1 MAQMD
6 RRAATTISRLEAME
20 GHLSVLGE
28 RLSALEVRMTE
39 REELNGALTDRLGK
53 VADLAEGTRN
63 AMGRLETRTGEMQR
77 ELAEL
82 RRLGILA
89 AAQREA
95 MVAAQR
101 STLDALNGGFAGLLG
116 KLNQG
121 A

>member
-1 MAQMD
+1 VAQMD

-39 REELNGALTDRLGK
+39 REELNGALTVRLEA
-53 VADLAEGTRN
+53 VAGTAEGTFN
-63 AMGRLETRTGEMQR
+63 AMGQLTTRVTEMQR
-77 ELAEL
+77 ELAGL
-82 RRLGILA
+82 RNQGVLA
-89 AAQREA
+89 QAQRDA
-95 MVAAQR
+95 MVAAQKA
-101 STLDALNGGFAGLLG
+101 TLDALNGGFAGLLG